1 MQFKLHLRRLVL
13 PFLAVT
19 LALAMVHFQDA
30 VPIQL
35 TENSSFALFLTAL
48 LYLSSAWLL
57 SRVLALILDKA
68 AGNRPYPRLLQDLIA
83 AALFIIA
90 LAASAALFMGQGAIG
105 ALASS
110 GIILAVLGF
119 AIRHVVAD
127 TLSGIALA
135 MEAPFRIGDWVDID
149 TLAQAKVIEIGWRT
163 SRLQTP
169 DATYM
174 ILPNSQISRQRI
186 TNYSAPK
193 RDFRSQVNITLDHVL
208 PIEKARNIMLSV
220 LSRAQLIQQEPKPD
234 IRVQSYEENGIC
246 YTVRYWVPKFE
257 LAVDCRDEVF
267 SLIDEALRDAGSIAP
282 YRRIQLVNAPLRTDS
297 DQPD

>member
-1 MQFKLHLRRLVL
+1 M
-13 PFLAVT
+13 
-19 LALAMVHFQDA
+19 
-30 VPIQL
+30 
-35 TENSSFALFLTAL
+35 
-48 LYLSSAWLL
+48 
-57 SRVLALILDKA
+57 
-68 AGNRPYPRLLQDLIA
+68 
-83 AALFIIA
+83 
-90 LAASAALFMGQGAIG
+90 
-105 ALASS
+105 
-110 GIILAVLGF
+110 
-119 AIRHVVAD
+119 AD

-163 SRLQTP
+163 TRLQTP

-193 RDFRSQVNITLDHVL
+193 RDFRLQVSITLDHVL
-208 PIEKARNIMLSV
+208 PIGKARDIMLSA
-220 LSRAQLIQQEPKPD
+220 LSNAKLIQQEPKPD

-282 YRRIQLVNAPLRTDS
+282 YRRIQLINAPLRTDA
-297 DQPD
+297 DQPE